1 MSVSA
6 QIGLDTILAL
16 LQNIDTVT
24 YAKHDVA
31 FEGSGESNDLFIGHE
46 GKDIAKGGLGN
57 DLLLGHD
64 GNDSFGGGAGDD
76 MLAAGVGDDKLGG
89 GIGNDML
96 FGGDGIDKLRG
107 GAGND
112 FLSGD
117 AGDDQLFGGAGIDT
131 LMGGAGLDQ
140 FMYRGNV
147 FANGTPAPAGQTGI
161 NALNQPD
168 VISDFTFGED
178 KFVFDGQDLGIES
191 FTFQQGLSSAITGD
205 TNLIVLTD
213 AFAGAAAAAK
223 AIADNTNV
231 TADEGV
237 FVYFN
242 STLGM
247 TRMVYSKDLSDG
259 GDISVLANLDNQR
272 GDAGLAGLANFSAN
286 DFALV

>member
-1 MSVSA
+1 
-6 QIGLDTILAL
+6 
-16 LQNIDTVT
+16 
-24 YAKHDVA
+24 
-31 FEGSGESNDLFIGHE
+31 LFLGHE
-46 GKDIAKGGLGN
+46 GIDIAKGGLGN
-57 DLLLGHD
+57 DLLLGYD
-64 GNDSFGGGAGDD
+64 GNDRFGGGAGNDA
-76 MLAAGVGDDKLGG
+76 MAGGTGDDKIGG
-89 GIGNDML
+89 GIGNDLL
-96 FGGDGIDKLRG
+96 FGGDGADKLRG

-112 FLSGD
+112 MLFGD

-161 NALNQPD
+161 NVLNQPD

-178 KFVFDGQDLGIES
+178 KFVFDGQDLGIEN
-191 FTFQQGLSSAITGD
+191 FVFQQGLSSAITGD
-205 TNLIVLTD
+205 SNLIVLTD

-223 AIADNTNV
+223 AIADNVNV
-231 TADEGV
+231 AADEGI
-237 FVYFN
+237 FVYYN
-242 STLGM
+242 STLSM

-272 GDAGLAGLANFSAN
+272 GETGLANLANFTAN